1 MLETLRKDNAD
12 AQNVNADGDRKVVG
26 SDAIGSCTKF
36 DNFFFDER
44 PKTQQPPTGGQ
55 ISEYVHVSTRER
67 IWSFLR
73 GAAEMA

>member
-36 DNFFFDER
+36 DNFFLTR
-44 PKTQQPPTGGQ
+44 GRKHSNRQPGARFLNTSMFQRGSG
-55 ISEYVHVSTRER
+55 SEV
-67 IWSFLR
+67 F
-73 GAAEMA
+73 